1 MGIFS
6 YLFFMVIA
14 ANLIVGNSDPTL
26 LIIVPLL
33 LGMWWALSSERKEWN
48 NGICA
53 VSGKPWKCF
62 DIDSQGGRGYTDGA
76 GHYCWISYDIDKNY
90 EHNTV

>member
-1 MGIFS
+1 MDIFIFM
-6 YLFFMVIA
+6 FFIIILV
-14 ANLIVGNSDPTL
+14 NLIVGNGTVTL
-26 LIIVPLL
+26 LIITPMLL
-33 LGMWWALSSERKEWN
+33 MMWCGLSSERKEWN

-53 VSGKPWKCF
+53 VSGKPWKRF
-62 DIDSQGGRGYTDGA
+62 DTDSQGGRGYTDGA